1 MLQWKRLLSLVLA
14 FSMVFGMLPQW
25 AAAAEDET
33 AAPEAV
39 SQAAAVIMAA
49 ENGITYTVDETAGT
63 ATVTGYTG
71 SDLQLEI
78 PAQLG
83 GYPVRKIASKA
94 FAKAIINALVLPE
107 GLTSLGSD
115 ILDGNAGVKELTIP
129 ASVTSMSANSQGAL
143 RNSGVEKLIFAEG
156 CTAVPAYAAQSAKV
170 LTEVILPATVTS
182 IGSAAFKYCSAL
194 TEIRLPAGLQKISSS
209 AFASSGLTSL
219 ELPEGLETI
228 ANNILDGNTG
238 VTELTIPASVTS
250 MSTSSQGALRDSG
263 VEKLIFGE
271 GMTKIPAYAAQLATK
286 LKQVVLPES
295 LTTVGGN
302 AFEGCTALAE
312 IRLPASVTHI
322 NGGAFERCAA
332 MTSIQL
338 PAGLVEIS
346 SSVFASSGLTALELP
361 EGLEKIGG
369 SFLDGNTG
377 VKELTIPAS
386 VTGMST
392 SSQGSLRGSGVEKLI
407 FAEGRTAVPSYA
419 AQTATKLTEVILPES
434 LTAINGSAF
443 EGCAALKEIKLP
455 AGLKKISGGAFSRT
469 GLTSLELPEGLE
481 SIGSSFLDGN
491 TGVKELTIPASVT
504 TMSTSSQG
512 ALRSSGVE
520 KLIFAEG
527 RTTIPGYAAQAA
539 TKLKQVVL
547 PESLTTISSYAFG
560 SCSSLTDIHLP
571 AGLKKIGG
579 GAFERCTALKTL
591 NIPESVTSIGNGA
604 FYNAVNLVLYCPYH
618 SYAVMYAIE
627 NGIPYKPAG
636 NFVDSDKYALS
647 YAGSTYF
654 ADVKTVSAAGYVSM
668 AVDYVIKDAWKGKVT
683 DKVIHIFL
691 PDGAELDEMTLK
703 LDGKLCSKYTLKG
716 RNLKIPVTED
726 RGSLRFVIQMQEQ
739 KGLVSYAAMSMV
751 KDGTEA
757 KEVIGILNDTVNVL
771 TLHAPEVSASAE
783 VPLSGIAPTS
793 AQVTL
798 SVNGTVAK
806 TVTVSKAGN
815 WSAAVTLPSPLDY
828 HTYTVTASCAEGG
841 ETMEQT
847 VAVTYHKGEP
857 SVTGFAM
864 TRGNQRWDL
873 ESDSKVKPKVVFNNK
888 QIDFE
893 VTFDDPSQINTVYV
907 TSTRNQEVKYLE
919 AKYDPAKK
927 AFVTD
932 GYFDPDNRGYVPG
945 VLSIEYTKKLSP
957 APVSR
962 EFDWSIFDE
971 ELPDKQDA
979 VKIVKD
985 GTSGITTQ
993 IDMGS
998 VSADLKDVFVEAS
1011 VSVYDAATDGELS
1024 DWLGVFADL
1033 ETVTSYVIPG
1043 VNDEKYI
1050 ASLDTSDPYTYV
1062 MLVEDVTGSNFMKL
1076 TLKAAEDSIDDAE
1089 KLMKLGEISST
1100 ISSVNTVAG
1109 ILLKQHEIET
1119 NMEQL
1124 RDEVMRLPH
1133 ESDEALQEVLGKV
1146 DELEQDQTEFMLMT
1160 TVLPMIVS
1168 AISTSGV
1175 TAAGTAVTMAAAPV
1189 LMTAMIGVFVAV
1201 APLFWQMR
1209 TAQIKGEKY
1218 RISFIIDPSGYV
1230 YDIATGARLAGV
1242 KTTAYHIPYD
1252 ETPDF
1257 WDRIPAE
1264 GKYGTVWNAEEYDQ
1278 ANPLYTDEDGRY
1290 AWDVPEG
1297 WWRVKFEKDGYET
1310 TWSEWLPVPPPQTEV
1325 NIGMA
1330 PIGYEPPPTEE
1341 TKPTEPEETKPTDP
1355 VYENPFEDV
1364 FEADY
1369 YYDPVLWA
1377 VNEGITNGMG
1387 ATHFAPEGTC
1397 TRAQIVTFLW
1407 RANGSPASGGTN
1419 PFTDVPA
1426 DAWYTDAVL
1435 WAVEN
1440 GITTG
1445 TSATTF
1451 SPDAGCTRGQVAT
1464 FLWRSQGQPA
1474 VSGENIFTDIAPGA
1488 YYYDAVLW
1496 AVANGI
1502 TNGMGEGIF
1511 APDATCTRGQ
1521 IVTFLY
1527 RAMA

>member
-39 SQAAAVIMAA
+39 SQAAAVVMAT

-71 SDLQLEI
+71 SDLELEI

-107 GLTSLGSD
+107 GLTSLGSN
-115 ILDGNAGVKELTIP
+115 ILDDNAGVKELTIP
-129 ASVTSMSANSQGAL
+129 ASVTSMSTNSQGAL

-156 CTAVPAYAAQSAKV
+156 CRAVPAYAAQSAEV

-182 IGSAAFKYCSAL
+182 IGSAAFKNCSAL

-209 AFASSGLTSL
+209 AFAFSGLTSL
-219 ELPEGLETI
+219 ELPEGLESI

-238 VTELTIPASVTS
+238 VKELTIPASVTS

-263 VEKLIFGE
+263 VEKLTFGE
-271 GMTKIPAYAAQLATK
+271 GMTKIPTYAAQLATK

-338 PAGLVEIS
+338 PAGLKKIGS
-346 SSVFASSGLTALELP
+346 STFSRTGLTSLELP
-361 EGLEKIGG
+361 EGLESIGG

-386 VTGMST
+386 VTSMST
-392 SSQGSLRGSGVEKLI
+392 SSQGSLRGSSVEKLI

-419 AQTATKLTEVILPES
+419 AQTATKLTEV
-434 LTAINGSAF
+434 
-443 EGCAALKEIKLP
+443 
-455 AGLKKISGGAFSRT
+455 
-469 GLTSLELPEGLE
+469 
-481 SIGSSFLDGN
+481 
-491 TGVKELTIPASVT
+491 
-504 TMSTSSQG
+504 
-512 ALRSSGVE
+512 
-520 KLIFAEG
+520 
-527 RTTIPGYAAQAA
+527 
-539 TKLKQVVL
+539 VL
-547 PESLTTISSYAFG
+547 PESLTTIGSYAFG
-560 SCSSLTDIHLP
+560 SCSSLTDILLP
-571 AGLKKIGG
+571 AGLKEING
-579 GAFERCTALKTL
+579 GAFERCTALTAL
-591 NIPESVTSIGNGA
+591 NIPESVTSISNTA
-604 FYNAVNLVLYCPYH
+604 FQNSPNLVLYCPYH
-618 SYAVMYAIE
+618 SYGVMYAVE
-627 NGIPYKPAG
+627 NSVPYKPAG

-739 KGLVSYAAMSMV
+739 KGLISYAAMSMV

-783 VPLSGIAPTS
+783 VPLSGIAPAS

-806 TVTVSKAGN
+806 TVTASKAGN

-828 HTYTVTASCAEGG
+828 HTYTVTASCAEDG

-847 VAVTYHKGEP
+847 VAVTYHEGEP

-873 ESDSKVKPKVVFNNK
+873 KSDSKVKPKVVFNNK

-971 ELPDKQDA
+971 ELPETQDA
-979 VKIVKD
+979 VQIVKD
-985 GTSGITTQ
+985 SASGITTQ

-1033 ETVTSYVIPG
+1033 DTVASYTIPG

-1133 ESDEALQEVLGKV
+1133 ESDEALQEALGKV

-1297 WWRVKFEKDGYET
+1297 WWRVKYEKDGYET

-1341 TKPTEPEETKPTDP
+1341 TKPTEPKYD
-1355 VYENPFEDV
+1355 NPFEDV

-1377 VNEGITNGMG
+1377 VNKGITNGMD
-1387 ATHFAPEGTC
+1387 ATHFAPTGTC

-1426 DAWYTDAVL
+1426 DAWYTNAVL

-1464 FLWRSQGQPA
+1464 FLWRSQGQPE

-1502 TNGMGEGIF
+1502 TNGMGEGLF

-1527 RAMA
+1527 RAMAK